1 MKCIQFNRLLFIIVF
16 YYHFIFL
23 LKRLFQYMCKCNWE
37 CFTYWCALRLF
48 LFISPEW
55 TVLNTLIYWLLYGYS
70 FTFFTHF
77 YSSRMRINM
86 RANQITFVF
95 VFFFFVFSRI
105 HQSIFSTLLNY
116 TNITQFFSKAKPNW
130 RSLICCLIWYFA
142 CVYILSLNDQL
153 HRQSFIS
160 PFPLSLLLF
169 KWPYNKFFIAWSI
182 AS

>member
-55 TVLNTLIYWLLYGYS
+55 THWFIDCYMVILLHSSHIFILHVCESICVLIKS
-70 FTFFTHF
+70 H
-77 YSSRMRINM
+77 SSSSSSSP
-86 RANQITFVF
+86 F
-95 VFFFFVFSRI
+95 FSRI
-105 HQSIFSTLLNY
+105 HRSIFSTLLNY
-116 TNITQFFSKAKPNW
+116 TNITHFFSKAKPNW